1 MTDPAPAHPAST
13 VVLVRERPGASGGTP
28 PELFMVRRTRGT
40 SFFGGAFVFPGGRV
54 DQADHVTDADEWC
67 DGADMARVHFADLA
81 AEPDTAIAYH
91 LAAMR
96 ELFEEAGVLL
106 ARDRTGQ
113 FIVTSDPAT
122 QLRFDDHR
130 HALHD
135 GERSL
140 RAIVDAEGL
149 RLALHVLR
157 PLAHW
162 VTPVVE
168 PKRFDARFFLACM
181 PDGQVPL
188 HDSLETTESRWM
200 TAAEALEHCRRD
212 EIVLAPPTWCTLR
225 DLSQFDSVA
234 AMLDW
239 LRTQTIVRMEPMP
252 YEADG
257 RKMLLL
263 PGDPL
268 HPEPARGD
276 SPAETRFV
284 LDRGRWRATSPR

>member
-1 MTDPAPAHPAST
+1 M
-13 VVLVRERPGASGGTP
+13 
-28 PELFMVRRTRGT
+28 
-40 SFFGGAFVFPGGRV
+40 
-54 DQADHVTDADEWC
+54 
-67 DGADMARVHFADLA
+67 
-81 AEPDTAIAYH
+81 AYH
-91 LAAMR
+91 IAAMR

-113 FIVTSDPAT
+113 FIVTTDPAT
-122 QLRFDDHR
+122 RVRFDEHR
-130 HALHD
+130 HALHS
-135 GERSL
+135 GQRTL
-140 RAIVDAEGL
+140 RDIVDSESL

-168 PKRFDARFFLACM
+168 PKRFDTRFFLACM

-200 TAAEALEHCRRD
+200 TATEALAQCRED
-212 EIVLAPPTWCTLR
+212 EIVLAPPTWRTLQ
-225 DLSQFDSVA
+225 DLSRFSTIA
-234 AMLDW
+234 EILDW
-239 LRTQTIVRMEPMP
+239 LGNQTIMKMQPMP
-252 YEADG
+252 YEERG

-268 HPEPARGD
+268 NPEPFNGE

-284 LDRGRWRATSPR
+284 LDHGRWRATTP